1 MLSSR
6 LGTSLPPHMNER
18 PLETESLLND
28 RMGVYEGTVK
38 LFLDNAQVLTL

>member
-1 MLSSR
+1 
-6 LGTSLPPHMNER
+6 MNER

-28 RMGVYEGTVK
+28 RMRVYEGTVK